1 MVTTALVRTLGLGPT
16 AVAVSAV
23 TLSQWWGGESQS
35 LVDDAQTALE
45 NRQFGR
51 DADLF
56 ASAPTVDDV
65 ASVNTHRDGEPIY
78 VPVIEISLE
87 SAEEPDRAAAYRIA
101 AGAVRAVRPALADV
115 HVRHYDVLF
124 SYGET
129 SWTGPWTKE
138 KRRIAV
144 TPRLLERLKREPS
157 FDAAALRSAIE
168 ERDDGDD
175 EIPPVA
181 WGDPLPDSYYY
192 ETDDWSGAGT
202 TGMGF

>member
-1 MVTTALVRTLGLGPT
+1 MGPT
-16 AVAVSAV
+16 VVAVG
-23 TLSQWWGGESQS
+23 TLLLSQWWSGESGS
-35 LVDDAQTALE
+35 LADDAQTALE
-45 NRQFGR
+45 NQQFGR

-56 ASAPTVDDV
+56 ASAPTIDDV

-78 VPVIEISLE
+78 VPVIEIALE
-87 SAEEPDRAAAYRIA
+87 STEEPDRAAAYRIA
-101 AGAVRAVRPALADV
+101 AAAVRAVRPALADI
-115 HVRHYDVLF
+115 HIRHYDVLF

-129 SWTGPWTKE
+129 SWTGPWMKE

-144 TPRLLERLKREPS
+144 TPRLLERLDREPS

-168 ERDDGDD
+168 DRDDGDD

-181 WGDPLPDSYYY
+181 WGEPLADSYYY
-192 ETDDWSGAGT
+192 DTEDWSGGV